1 MGQDSHGP
9 LPPVP
14 TMEIRQPLRD
24 RLRWRREEIVASLEA
39 TDPAVVARSLAYL
52 FAIGALL
59 VLAFPAL
66 PGGQLRHPEMTIVPV
81 VLALATSAAL
91 IVVYD
96 RTPAWIL
103 TVLPS
108 FGTVLVT
115 YVVIGAT
122 PSAGPAVVFLYF
134 WVVLAGVYFSGL
146 RTGVAHLAGVAVG
159 FGIAV
164 ILADIPQGLMLW
176 LMGMSALTVTG
187 VLLHLLRQRADTLIL
202 RLDEAAKTDSLTGLA
217 NRRAFDALFDEEL
230 YRAKRTQRPLS
241 LVLVDMDGLKAI
253 NDEYGHAAGDVALRL
268 VADVLRAQRRTDR
281 TARLGGD
288 EFAILL
294 PDTGA
299 DGAVLVAQRLVA
311 AVRETAEYTFPVTL
325 SLGIACTPGDGTT
338 AEDLHHAA
346 DTALYAAKRRGGDQ
360 AVEKRL
366 MTGSCEA
373 L

>member
-1 MGQDSHGP
+1 MGRTSTDW

-14 TMEIRQPLRD
+14 RIDHRQALRD

-66 PGGQLRHPEMTIVPV
+66 PGKQLEHPEMTLVPAA
-81 VLALATSAAL
+81 LALVTSIAL

-103 TVLPS
+103 TALPS

-115 YVVIGAT
+115 YVIIGST

-146 RTGVAHLAGVAVG
+146 RTGAAHLAGVGIG

-164 ILADIPQGLMLW
+164 VAAEIPQGLMLW

-202 RLDEAAKTDSLTGLA
+202 RLDEAAKTDPLTGLA
-217 NRRAFDALFDEEL
+217 NRRGFDLMFDEEL
-230 YRAKRTQRPLS
+230 YRAQRTGRPLT
-241 LVLVDMDGLKAI
+241 LMLVDVDGLKTI

-281 TARLGGD
+281 SARLGGD
-288 EFAILL
+288 EFAVLL

-299 DGAVLVAQRLVA
+299 DGAAMLAKRVVAS
-311 AVRETAEYTFPVTL
+311 VRESAEYSFPVTL
-325 SLGIACTPGDGTT
+325 SMGIACTPGDGTT
-338 AEDLHHAA
+338 VEDLHHAA

-366 MTGSCEA
+366 IGGSCEA
-373 L
+373 I

>member
-1 MGQDSHGP
+1 MLKLENTHA
-9 LPPVP
+9 
-14 TMEIRQPLRD
+14 LRD
-24 RLRWRREEIVASLEA
+24 RLRWRREEIVATLEA

-52 FAIGALL
+52 FAIGGLL

-66 PGGQLRHPEMTIVPV
+66 PGAQLRHPEMTLVPV
-81 VLALATSAAL
+81 VLALATSVAL

-103 TVLPS
+103 TALPS

-115 YVVIGAT
+115 YVVIGST

-146 RTGVAHLAGVAVG
+146 RTGAAHLAGVGLG
-159 FGIAV
+159 FGVAV
-164 ILADIPQGLMLW
+164 IAADIPQGLMLW
-176 LMGMSALTVTG
+176 LMGMSSLTVTG

-202 RLDEAAKTDSLTGLA
+202 RLDEAAKTDPLTGLA

-230 YRAKRTQRPLS
+230 YRAQRTARPLT
-241 LVLVDMDGLKAI
+241 LMLVDLDGLKTI
-253 NDEYGHAAGDVALRL
+253 NDEYGHAAGDVALRV

-281 TARLGGD
+281 SARLGGD

-294 PDTGA
+294 PDTGTA
-299 DGAVLVAQRLVA
+299 GAALVAKRLVA
-311 AVRETAEYTFPVTL
+311 AVRETAGYSFPVTL
-325 SLGIACTPGDGTT
+325 SMGIACTPGDGAT

-360 AVEKRL
+360 AVQKRL
-366 MTGSCEA
+366 ISGSSGA
-373 L
+373 V